1 MYLHSWPTISVQLT
15 SVVSLATE
23 LQAQAEAHAQMQVIK
38 MIQEKTTFHANTS
51 TRKIIQ
57 TFNHFGKLFKRDV
70 IWIQNF

>member
-38 MIQEKTTFHANTS
+38 MIQEKRHFT
-51 TRKIIQ
+51 Q
-57 TFNHFGKLFKRDV
+57 TQAREKSSKPLTILENCLSAR
-70 IWIQNF
+70 